1 MALYFVLYCPTTVDA
16 RRTLLKRISNI
27 ETKFLDSSDSVLHK
41 EFVLGGF
48 GLHEDCDNKF

>member
-1 MALYFVLYCPTTVDA
+1 MALYFVLYCPTIVDA

-27 ETKFLDSSDSVLHK
+27 ETKFLDSFDSVLHK